1 MRINNTFEFKYV
13 IPYGYNFCP
22 TLGFSTNNINKI
34 NKYFLFLSEKKMNR
48 EVKNTFNLLFL
59 LKT

>member
-34 NKYFLFLSEKKMNR
+34 NKYFLFFK
-48 EVKNTFNLLFL
+48 
-59 LKT
+59 